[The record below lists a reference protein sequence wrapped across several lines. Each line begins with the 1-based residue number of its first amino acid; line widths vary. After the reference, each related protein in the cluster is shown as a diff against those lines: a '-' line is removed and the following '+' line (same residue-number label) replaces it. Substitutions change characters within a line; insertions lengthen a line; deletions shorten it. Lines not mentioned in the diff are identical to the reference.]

1 MLFGFYVGFIGS
13 RHVEQLI
20 GFFHVSKIFNV
31 TS

>member
-20 GFFHVSKIFNV
+20 GFFHVSKYLM
-31 TS
+31 